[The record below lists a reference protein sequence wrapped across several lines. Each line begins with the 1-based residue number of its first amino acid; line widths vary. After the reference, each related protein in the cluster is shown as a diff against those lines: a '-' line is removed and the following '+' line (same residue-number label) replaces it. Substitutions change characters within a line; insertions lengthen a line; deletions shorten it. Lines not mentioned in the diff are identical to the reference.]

1 VSGLKAQE
9 VNELL
14 NFSPGPSKDN
24 YTLNFHQHPCV
35 ILNAL
40 EVLGFQVI
48 TSTPGRSASTV
59 VWTMRKDFEK

>member
-1 VSGLKAQE
+1 MTAQE

-24 YTLNFHQHPCV
+24 YTLSFQQHPCV

-40 EVLGFQVI
+40 EVLGFQIV
-48 TSTPGRSASTV
+48 TSTPGKNSSTV